1 MDANQFL
8 AEFGHIANAPGG
20 IARLREL
27 ILQLAIQGKLI
38 SSSGEPSNTKA
49 LVDDIKS
56 IKASLIAD
64 KKLPRDKPFPKISEK
79 EVPSERPEHW
89 GWVRFGELWQ
99 LLSGRDLK
107 SSQYNDSEHGIP
119 YITGASNFDNGVI
132 HVNRWTSEPVV
143 ISYDGDLLITC
154 KGTIGKTAFN
164 RLGNIHIARQIM
176 AIRDFSG
183 KHNSDFLKIWLDGFV
198 SQLIEK
204 SKSMIPGFSREDIYL
219 AIYPVVPFEEQS
231 RIVAK
236 VDELMAI
243 CDQLEA
249 QQQQRRTLQNNIRQA
264 ILQAV
269 AASQS
274 PHELQ
279 ESWQRLQANFG
290 QLFSAPEDVAQLRAL
305 ILDLAVHGLLVER
318 SNADTSLDTWLEQVK
333 ATKAHLV
340 KQKLIP
346 KQTAFSNVPEEEYPF
361 PLPKGWAF
369 VRLGQIANKI
379 GSGSTPR
386 GGREVYVNE
395 GIPFLRSQNVWNDGL
410 RLDDVACIPAEVHER
425 MSGTAVAANDV
436 LLNIT
441 GASLGRCALVPA
453 DFGEANVSQH
463 VTIIRLT
470 DTEIREYIHLCILSP
485 YTQTMIWGRQV
496 GMAREGLSKKVL
508 EQFEI
513 PLPPIAEQKRIVA
526 RVAELMKFCD
536 TLESK
541 LHRTLVV
548 SEHLA
553 TASVATLTGIA
564 IEQEEEPMKAP
575 QTELVAPVRLG
586 TPPDVKAQAPL
597 ATILAR
603 HNGEMSAKDLWQRF
617 GGAIDAFYAQLKAE
631 VAHGWLLEPSV
642 LVLKDGLNVEKN
654 IDEGGTKLIQII
666 KELGGL
672 VYEDE
677 LLNQSGLERGT
688 FEKQLKL
695 EMKNGWIIKCSVAE
709 ARALQE
715 A

>member
-27 ILQLAIQGKLI
+27 VYQFAVTGKLTQQREEDGGADSVLTNVARI
-38 SSSGEPSNTKA
+38 RKQ
-49 LVDDIKS
+49 
-56 IKASLIAD
+56 LIAE
-64 KKLPRDKPFPKISEK
+64 KKFKRSPKLESTQLVPPLIDLPPSWRWSRLLDLGEINPRNQVEEDSESVIMATFVPMAAVSELHSIAIAGDVRPWSEIKKGYTHFANGDVLLAKITPCFENGKSAVVRGLEHNIGSGSTEFHVFRPISEDVNPAYIYLFIRSPLFRAKGEASMTGTAGQKRLPTDYFALCAMPFP
-79 EVPSERPEHW
+79 P
-89 GWVRFGELWQ
+89 
-99 LLSGRDLK
+99 
-107 SSQYNDSEHGIP
+107 
-119 YITGASNFDNGVI
+119 T
-132 HVNRWTSEPVV
+132 
-143 ISYDGDLLITC
+143 
-154 KGTIGKTAFN
+154 
-164 RLGNIHIARQIM
+164 
-176 AIRDFSG
+176 
-183 KHNSDFLKIWLDGFV
+183 
-198 SQLIEK
+198 
-204 SKSMIPGFSREDIYL
+204 
-219 AIYPVVPFEEQS
+219 EEQS

-236 VDELMAI
+236 VDELMAL
-243 CDQLEA
+243 CDQLEV
-249 QQQQRRTLQNNIRQA
+249 QQQKRRTLQNNLRQS

-274 PHELQ
+274 SQELK
-279 ESWQRLQANFG
+279 ESWQRLQTNFG
-290 QLFSAPEDVAQLRAL
+290 QLFSTPEDVAQLRAL

-318 SNADTSLDTWLEQVK
+318 SNVDTPLDTWLEQVK
-333 ATKAHLV
+333 TTKAHLV

-369 VRLGQIANKI
+369 VRLGEIANKI

-386 GGREVYVNE
+386 GGRKVYVNK
-395 GIPFLRSQNVWNDGL
+395 GIPFLRSQNIWNNGL
-410 RLDDVACIPAEVHER
+410 RLDDVAYIPAEVHER

-470 DTEIREYIHLCILSP
+470 DVEIREYIHLCILSP
-485 YTQTMIWGRQV
+485 YTQAMIWGRQV

-564 IEQEEEPMKAP
+564 TEQEEEPMKAP
-575 QTELVAPVRLG
+575 KTELVAPVRLG
-586 TPPDVKAQAPL
+586 TPPGIKSQAPL

-603 HNGEMSAKDLWQRF
+603 HSGEMSAKDLWQRF
-617 GGAIDAFYAQLKAE
+617 GGEIDAFYAQLKVE
-631 VAHGWLLEPSV
+631 VAHGWILEP
-642 LVLKDGLNVEKN
+642 EKA
-654 IDEGGTKLIQII
+654 EM
-666 KELGGL
+666 
-672 VYEDE
+672 
-677 LLNQSGLERGT
+677 LEKI
-688 FEKQLKL
+688 E
-695 EMKNGWIIKCSVAE
+695 E
-709 ARALQE
+709 
-715 A
+715 

>member
-1 MDANQFL
+1 MDAQQFL

-20 IARLREL
+20 VARLREL
-27 ILQLAIQGKLI
+27 VYQFAVTGRLTAQREEDGNADVVLNNIARTRQHLINEKKFKRSPKLESALLTPPAISIPPSWRWSRLLDLGEINPRNQVEEDAETIVMATFVPMAAVSELHSIPITGEVRPWAEISKGYTHFANGDVLLAKITPCFENGKSAVVKGLEYNI
-38 SSSGEPSNTKA
+38 GSGSTEFHVFRP
-49 LVDDIKS
+49 
-56 IKASLIAD
+56 
-64 KKLPRDKPFPKISEK
+64 ISED
-79 EVPSERPEHW
+79 VNPAYVYLF
-89 GWVRFGELWQ
+89 VRSPLFRAKGEA
-99 LLSGRDLK
+99 SM
-107 SSQYNDSEHGIP
+107 
-119 YITGASNFDNGVI
+119 TG
-132 HVNRWTSEPVV
+132 
-143 ISYDGDLLITC
+143 
-154 KGTIGKTAFN
+154 TAGQK
-164 RLGNIHIARQIM
+164 RLPTDYFALCAM
-176 AIRDFSG
+176 P
-183 KHNSDFLKIWLDGFV
+183 L
-198 SQLIEK
+198 
-204 SKSMIPGFSREDIYL
+204 P
-219 AIYPVVPFEEQS
+219 PTEEQT

-236 VDELMAI
+236 VDELMAL

-249 QQQQRRTLQNNIRQA
+249 QQKKRRALQNQLRQA
-264 ILQAV
+264 TLQAV

-279 ESWQRLQANFG
+279 ESWQRLQANFS
-290 QLFSAPEDVAQLRAL
+290 QLLTAPEDVAQLRSL
-305 ILDLAVHGLLVER
+305 ILDLAVHGLLVEQ
-318 SNADTSLDTWLEQVK
+318 SALDTHIDTWLEQIT
-333 ATKAHLV
+333 ATKASLV

-346 KQTAFSNVPEEEYPF
+346 KQTAFSNISEVDYPF
-361 PLPKGWAF
+361 SLPKGWAF
-369 VRLGQIANKI
+369 IRLGQISNKI

-386 GGREVYVNE
+386 GGREVYVND

-410 RLDDVACIPAEVHER
+410 RMGDVACIPAEVHER
-425 MSGTAVAANDV
+425 MAGTAVAANDV

-441 GASLGRCALVPA
+441 GASLGRCALVPS

-485 YTQTMIWGRQV
+485 YTQAMIWGRQV

-541 LHRTLVV
+541 LHRTLVI

-553 TASVATLTGIA
+553 TASVSALTGIA

-617 GGAIDAFYAQLKAE
+617 GGEIDAFYAQLKTE
-631 VAHGWLLEPSV
+631 VAHGWLLEPAPAEMR
-642 LVLKDGLNVEKN
+642 EK
-654 IDEGGTKLIQII
+654 
-666 KELGGL
+666 
-672 VYEDE
+672 
-677 LLNQSGLERGT
+677 
-688 FEKQLKL
+688 
-695 EMKNGWIIKCSVAE
+695 AE
-709 ARALQE
+709 S
-715 A
+715 